1 MRSAGS
7 TPRGG
12 ASLPL
17 QLLSLVAA
25 LFCLSFAPPA
35 SSRPLYVEVRVD
47 GIINPVK
54 AGLVARAVATAK
66 AEGAQLLLVTID
78 TPGGLVSSMQE
89 IVVALSNSHVPV
101 VTFVEPRSAQ
111 ATSAGAFVLLAGDLA
126 AMAPG
131 TRLGAAHP
139 VGQGKPLE
147 GVLDQKATSTLAA
160 LIKSLAERRGRPAAL
175 AEAMVREST
184 SYTAEEAR
192 DKKLIELLVPD
203 RAQLLAALDGLELRA
218 PHKLATRGLTRS
230 EIKLT
235 RSERLLDQLAE
246 PTLASLLLSLGV
258 LSILYELST
267 PGIGVGGVLGAISLV
282 LGLLGGSVLELEATA
297 LLLCAIGFA
306 GILLE
311 VKVPA
316 HGILAVAGLA
326 SLVLG
331 VVLLVDPSQY
341 FGGVRAPRLAVVL
354 PVLLVGAFAV
364 FALARA
370 TRRALRAPPVTGLE
384 SLLGKRGSARSAF
397 GRGAGATPGQVF
409 VDGARW
415 RAETEDEAI
424 VEGDSIEVIAILEKP
439 TRLKV
444 RRA

>member
-1 MRSAGS
+1 
-7 TPRGG
+7 
-12 ASLPL
+12 
-17 QLLSLVAA
+17 
-25 LFCLSFAPPA
+25 
-35 SSRPLYVEVRVD
+35 
-47 GIINPVK
+47 
-54 AGLVARAVATAK
+54 
-66 AEGAQLLLVTID
+66 
-78 TPGGLVSSMQE
+78 MQE
-89 IVVALSNSHVPV
+89 IVVALSNSRVPV

-131 TRLGAAHP
+131 TRVGAAHP

-160 LIKSLAERRGRPAAL
+160 LIKSLAERRGRPAGL

-184 SYTAEEAR
+184 SYTAEDAR
-192 DKKLIELLVPD
+192 EKKLIELLLPD
-203 RAQLLAALDGLELRA
+203 RAQLLTALDGRELRA
-218 PHKLATRGLTRS
+218 PHQLATRGLTRN
-230 EIKLT
+230 EVKLT
-235 RSERLLDQLAE
+235 RIERLLDQLAE

-297 LLLCAIGFA
+297 LALFAIGFA
-306 GILLE
+306 GIALE
-311 VKVPA
+311 VKLPA
-316 HGILAVAGLA
+316 HGILAAAGLA

-331 VVLLVDPSQY
+331 AMLLVDPSQY
-341 FGGVRAPRLAVVL
+341 FGGVRPVKLALVL
-354 PVLLVGAFAV
+354 PVLLASAFAV

-370 TRRALRAPPVTGLE
+370 TRRALRAPPTTGLE
-384 SLLGKRGSARSAF
+384 SLVGKRGSARSAF
-397 GRGAGATPGQVF
+397 GRAAPTAPGLVF
-409 VDGARW
+409 VNGARW
-415 RAETEDEAI
+415 RAETDDEAI